1 MAEAGCIGGLYEVGV
16 GVPDL
21 AASIRYFEAH
31 GYRVGDIGEL
41 YAPDALALYGHDSAL
56 RSVRLLHQ
64 NADHG
69 LVRLMR
75 WEKPL
80 NDGIG
85 LGDLEAHGTRW
96 TGQMTL
102 SIANYANHCAVAA
115 ENGQELRMT
124 DPIFVGFHAP
134 GSGPRAFVD
143 PVVAVREMAVLQP
156 LYRQFILERFNYRN
170 EAYGRIN
177 RNCLM
182 ATSQMTH
189 CGAMV
194 VSDDHT
200 VVDFYEEA
208 MGLFRSTDKHVAY
221 EDAVLAAR
229 TVFRLREGEPHWI
242 IDFDNPENA
251 GKAWNEQASGR
262 LKIVRRPPGYG
273 LDDIRDRARPGC
285 LGYSLYTWRL
295 RDVEAVYRKVE
306 AAGAQN
312 MSDIVSDE
320 FGQRA
325 FGFTAPDG
333 YPWVLM
339 EA

>member
-1 MAEAGCIGGLYEVGV
+1 MAETGCVGGLFETGV
-16 GVPDL
+16 GVTDL

-41 YAPDALALYGHDSAL
+41 YAADALALYGHESAV

-64 NADHG
+64 QADHG
-69 LVRLMR
+69 LVRLML
-75 WEKPL
+75 WGKPF

-102 SIANYANHCAVAA
+102 SISNYANHCKVAR
-115 ENGQELRMT
+115 ENGQVIRAG
-124 DPIFVGFHAP
+124 DPIFVGFHRP

-170 EAYGRIN
+170 PAYGKIN
-177 RNCLM
+177 ETCLL

-189 CGAMV
+189 AGAMV
-194 VSDDHT
+194 VSDDHGI
-200 VVDFYEEA
+200 VDFYEQA
-208 MGLFRSTDKHVAY
+208 LGLFRSTDKHVPY
-221 EDAVLAAR
+221 EQAAEAAR
-229 TVFRLREGEPHWI
+229 SVFRLREGEPHWI
-242 IDFDNPENA
+242 VDFDDPANA

-262 LKIVRRPPGYG
+262 LKIVRRPSGFG
-273 LDDIRDRARPGC
+273 LEDVSARARPGC
-285 LGYSLYTWRL
+285 LGYSVYTWRA
-295 RDVEAVYRKVE
+295 RDLDAVHRRVTASGGE
-306 AAGAQN
+306 QVT
-312 MSDIVSDE
+312 DIVSDE

-333 YPWVLM
+333 YAWIM
-339 EA
+339 IEA